1 MSFRIRVADTSLSF
15 ACRGDQT
22 VLAAMSQAGKKCMT
36 VGCRSGGCGVC
47 RVQVVEGRFETGLMS
62 QAEVCTGDREK
73 GIALACQLYPR
84 GDLAIRVL
92 GRNNVDANDPTAAL
106 LRRIY
111 AASSQVSSPSTS
123 GSL

>member
-1 MSFRIRVADTSLSF
+1 MSFRIRVADTTLSF
-15 ACRGDQT
+15 ACREDQT
-22 VLAAMSQAGKKCMT
+22 VLAAMSQAGRKCMT

-62 QAEVCTGDREK
+62 QSQVSEGDRTR
-73 GIALACQLYPR
+73 GISLACQLYPR
-84 GDLAIRVL
+84 GDVVIRVL

-111 AASSQVSSPSTS
+111 AASSPAPSPSTA
-123 GSL
+123 GSP